1 MKKVKKIITGFLTV
15 FLFMAMVLP
24 MTTVK
29 ASEEKEVAEKRMY
42 TVTFRAGNVASFDTD
57 KITVSDGMEVT
68 KNYIKVKVAKGDT
81 LALTVPDWESDAR
94 LTSWFSN
101 CLHYEKEA
109 AYGLKAFSG
118 VVGTAVERNTEY
130 VLDYKRLINPVSY
143 TVSFVDSQTKEQ
155 IAAPQIIYGNAEE
168 TITVLP
174 VTVSDYT
181 PTESRK
187 TLKLEKGKENT
198 ATFEYCYTGTVETIT
213 STVTNVV
220 PGTTRT
226 ETVVNEVEETV
237 IVPGTAQPSG
247 FTANVV
253 NNASNT
259 ANNRANG
266 GGNALNTPAGNIA
279 NNVADNSA
287 NNAAD
292 NAVNA
297 PADENE
303 DQTVDDGNVEIP
315 EEQTPLV
322 DGDENDG
329 VVDIEESVT
338 PLANTAEDE
347 STVSGDVD
355 GKDADLAAQEIDAAS
370 VPVAVPVIGGIAAV
384 FVVGLIV
391 FLIYKNRKRSK

>member
-1 MKKVKKIITGFLTV
+1 MKKVKKIITGFLMV
-15 FLFMAMVLP
+15 FIFMALVLP

-29 ASEEKEVAEKRMY
+29 ASEEKEVAGKRMY

-81 LALTVPDWESDAR
+81 LAFTVPGWESDAR

-109 AYGLKAFSG
+109 AYGLKAFNG

-130 VLDYKRLINPVSY
+130 VLDYKRLIDPVSY
-143 TVSFVDSQTKEQ
+143 TVSFIDSQTKEQ

-168 TITVLP
+168 TIMVTP

-181 PTESRK
+181 PTESSK
-187 TLKLEKGKENT
+187 IIKLEKGKENT
-198 ATFEYCYTGTVETIT
+198 ATFEYRYTGAVETIT

-226 ETVVNEVEETV
+226 ETVVSEVEETV
-237 IVPGTAQPSG
+237 IVPGTSQPTG

-253 NNASNT
+253 NNASN
-259 ANNRANG
+259 AVNAPV
-266 GGNALNTPAGNIA
+266 GNTA
-279 NNVADNSA
+279 NNVADNNA

-297 PADENE
+297 PADDNE
-303 DQTVDDGNVEIP
+303 DQTVDDSNVEIP

-329 VVDIEESVT
+329 VVDIEESET
-338 PLANTAEDE
+338 PLSNTAEDE

-355 GKDADLAAQEIDAAS
+355 GNDADLAAQEIDAAS

-384 FVVGLIV
+384 FIGGLIA
-391 FLIYKNRKRSK
+391 FLVYKNRKRSK

>member
-15 FLFMAMVLP
+15 FIFMALVLP

-29 ASEEKEVAEKRMY
+29 ASEKKEAVEKRMY
-42 TVTFRAGNVASFDTD
+42 TVTFRAGNIACFDID
-57 KITVSDGMEVT
+57 KITVSEGMEVT

-81 LALTVPDWESDAR
+81 LAFTVPGWESDAR

-109 AYGLKAFSG
+109 AYGLKDFNG

-130 VLDYKRLINPVSY
+130 VLDYKRLIDPVSY
-143 TVSFVDSQTKEQ
+143 TVSFIDSQTKEQ
-155 IAAPQIIYGNAEE
+155 IATPQIIYGNAEE
-168 TITVLP
+168 TIMVTP

-181 PTESRK
+181 PTESSK
-187 TLKLEKGKENT
+187 TLKLEKGKANT
-198 ATFEYCYTGTVETIT
+198 ATFEYRYTGAVETIT

-226 ETVVNEVEETV
+226 ETVVSEVEETV
-237 IVPGTAQPSG
+237 IVPGTSQPTG

-253 NNASNT
+253 NNASN
-259 ANNRANG
+259 AVNAPV
-266 GGNALNTPAGNIA
+266 GNT
-279 NNVADNSA
+279 A

-297 PADENE
+297 PADDNE
-303 DQTVDDGNVEIP
+303 DQTVDDSNVEIP

-329 VVDIEESVT
+329 VVDIEESET
-338 PLANTAEDE
+338 PLSNTAEDE

-355 GKDADLAAQEIDAAS
+355 GNDADLAAQEIDAAS

-384 FVVGLIV
+384 FIGGLIA
-391 FLIYKNRKRSK
+391 FLVYKNRKRSK

>member
-42 TVTFRAGNVASFDTD
+42 TVTFRAGNIACFDTD

-81 LALTVPDWESDAR
+81 LAFTVPGWESDAR

-109 AYGLKAFSG
+109 AYGLKDFNG

-130 VLDYKRLINPVSY
+130 VLDYKRLIDPVSY
-143 TVSFVDSQTKEQ
+143 TVSFIDSQTKEQ
-155 IAAPQIIYGNAEE
+155 IATPQIIYGNAEE
-168 TITVLP
+168 TITVIP

-181 PTESRK
+181 PTESSK
-187 TLKLEKGKENT
+187 IIKLEKGKENT
-198 ATFEYCYTGTVETIT
+198 ATFEYRYTGAVETIT

-237 IVPGTAQPSG
+237 IVPGTSQPTG

-253 NNASNT
+253 NNASN
-259 ANNRANG
+259 AVNAPV
-266 GGNALNTPAGNIA
+266 GNTA
-279 NNVADNSA
+279 NNVADNNA

-297 PADENE
+297 PADDNE
-303 DQTVDDGNVEIP
+303 DQTVDDSNVEIP

-322 DGDENDG
+322 DGDGNDG
-329 VVDIEESVT
+329 VVDIEESET

-347 STVSGDVD
+347 NTVSGDVD
-355 GKDADLAAQEIDAAS
+355 GNDADLAAQEIDAAS
-370 VPVAVPVIGGIAAV
+370 VPVAVPVIGGITAV

-391 FLIYKNRKRSK
+391 FLIYKNRKKSK

>member
-42 TVTFRAGNVASFDTD
+42 TVTFRAGNIACFDTD

-81 LALTVPDWESDAR
+81 LAFTVPGWESDAR

-109 AYGLKAFSG
+109 AYGLKAFNG

-130 VLDYKRLINPVSY
+130 VLDYKRLIDPVSY
-143 TVSFVDSQTKEQ
+143 TVSFIDSQTKEQ
-155 IAAPQIIYGNAEE
+155 IATPQIIYGNAEE
-168 TITVLP
+168 TITVIP

-181 PTESRK
+181 PTESSK
-187 TLKLEKGKENT
+187 IIKLAKGKENT
-198 ATFEYCYTGTVETIT
+198 ATFEYRYTGAVETIT

-226 ETVVNEVEETV
+226 ETVVSEVEETV
-237 IVPGTAQPSG
+237 IVPGTSQPTG

-253 NNASNT
+253 NNASN
-259 ANNRANG
+259 AVNAPV
-266 GGNALNTPAGNIA
+266 GNTA
-279 NNVADNSA
+279 NNVADNNA

-297 PADENE
+297 PADDNE
-303 DQTVDDGNVEIP
+303 DQTVDDSNVEIP

-322 DGDENDG
+322 DGDGNDG
-329 VVDIEESVT
+329 VVDIEESET
-338 PLANTAEDE
+338 PLANTAEDA
-347 STVSGDVD
+347 STASGDVN
-355 GKDADLAAQEIDAAS
+355 GNDADLAAQEIDAAS
-370 VPVAVPVIGGIAAV
+370 VPVAVPVIGGITAV

-391 FLIYKNRKRSK
+391 FLIYKNRKQSK

>member
-15 FLFMAMVLP
+15 FIFMALVLP

-29 ASEEKEVAEKRMY
+29 ASEEKEAVEKRMY

-81 LALTVPDWESDAR
+81 LAFTVPGWESDAR

-109 AYGLKAFSG
+109 AYGLKAFNG

-130 VLDYKRLINPVSY
+130 VLDYKRLIDPVSY
-143 TVSFVDSQTKEQ
+143 TVSFIDSQTKEQ
-155 IAAPQIIYGNAEE
+155 IATPQIIYGNAEE
-168 TITVLP
+168 TITVIP

-181 PTESRK
+181 PTESSK
-187 TLKLEKGKENT
+187 IIKLEKGKENT
-198 ATFEYCYTGTVETIT
+198 ATFEYRYTGAVETIT

-237 IVPGTAQPSG
+237 IVPGTSQPTG

-253 NNASNT
+253 NNASN
-259 ANNRANG
+259 AVNAPV
-266 GGNALNTPAGNIA
+266 GNTA
-279 NNVADNSA
+279 NNVADNNT

-297 PADENE
+297 PADDNE
-303 DQTVDDGNVEIP
+303 DQTVDDSNVEIP

-322 DGDENDG
+322 DEDENDG
-329 VVDIEESVT
+329 VVDIEESET
-338 PLANTAEDE
+338 PLSNTAENE
-347 STVSGDVD
+347 SSSSGDVD

-384 FVVGLIV
+384 FIAGLIA
-391 FLIYKNRKRSK
+391 FLIYKNGKRSK

>member
-1 MKKVKKIITGFLTV
+1 MKNVKKIITGFLMV
-15 FLFMAMVLP
+15 FLFMALVLP

-29 ASEEKEVAEKRMY
+29 ASEEKEAVEKRMY
-42 TVTFRAGNVASFDTD
+42 TVTFRAGNIACFDTD

-81 LALTVPDWESDAR
+81 LAFTVPGWESDAR

-109 AYGLKAFSG
+109 TYGLKAFNG

-130 VLDYKRLINPVSY
+130 VLDYKRLIDPVSY
-143 TVSFVDSQTKEQ
+143 TVSFIDSQTKEQ
-155 IAAPQIIYGNAEE
+155 IATPQIIYGNAEE
-168 TITVLP
+168 TITVIP

-181 PTESRK
+181 PTESSK
-187 TLKLEKGKENT
+187 IIKLEKGKENT
-198 ATFEYCYTGTVETIT
+198 ATFEYRYTGAVETIT

-237 IVPGTAQPSG
+237 IVPGTSQPTG

-253 NNASNT
+253 NNASN
-259 ANNRANG
+259 AVNAPV
-266 GGNALNTPAGNIA
+266 GNTA
-279 NNVADNSA
+279 NNVADNNA

-297 PADENE
+297 PADDNE
-303 DQTVDDGNVEIP
+303 DRTVDDSNVEIP

-322 DGDENDG
+322 DGDGNDG
-329 VVDIEESVT
+329 VVDIEESET

-347 STVSGDVD
+347 NTVSGDVD
-355 GKDADLAAQEIDAAS
+355 GNDADLAAQEIDAAS

-384 FVVGLIV
+384 FIAGLIA
-391 FLIYKNRKRSK
+391 FLVYKNRKRSK

>member
-1 MKKVKKIITGFLTV
+1 MKKVKKIITGFLMV
-15 FLFMAMVLP
+15 FIFMAMVLP

-29 ASEEKEVAEKRMY
+29 ASEEKEAVEKRMY

-81 LALTVPDWESDAR
+81 LAFTVPGWESDAR

-130 VLDYKRLINPVSY
+130 VLDYKRLIDPVSY
-143 TVSFVDSQTKEQ
+143 TVSFIDSQTKEQ

-168 TITVLP
+168 TIMVTP

-181 PTESRK
+181 PTESSK
-187 TLKLEKGKENT
+187 IIKLEKGKENT
-198 ATFEYCYTGTVETIT
+198 ATFEYRYTGAVETIT

-226 ETVVNEVEETV
+226 ETVVSEVEETV
-237 IVPGTAQPSG
+237 IVPGTSQPTG

-253 NNASNT
+253 NNASN
-259 ANNRANG
+259 AVNAPV
-266 GGNALNTPAGNIA
+266 GNTA
-279 NNVADNSA
+279 NNVADNNA

-297 PADENE
+297 PADDNE
-303 DQTVDDGNVEIP
+303 DQTVDDSNVEIP

-329 VVDIEESVT
+329 VVDIEESET
-338 PLANTAEDE
+338 PLSNTAEDE

-355 GKDADLAAQEIDAAS
+355 GNDADLAAQEIDAAS

-384 FVVGLIV
+384 FIGGLIA
-391 FLIYKNRKRSK
+391 FLVYKNRKRSK

>member
-15 FLFMAMVLP
+15 FIFMALVLP

-29 ASEEKEVAEKRMY
+29 ASEEKEAVEKRMY
-42 TVTFRAGNVASFDTD
+42 TVTFRAGNIACFDID
-57 KITVSDGMEVT
+57 KITVSEGMEVT
-68 KNYIKVKVAKGDT
+68 KNYIKVKVVKGDT
-81 LALTVPDWESDAR
+81 LAFTVPGWESDAR

-109 AYGLKAFSG
+109 AYGLKAFNG

-143 TVSFVDSQTKEQ
+143 TVSFIDSQTKEQ
-155 IAAPQIIYGNAEE
+155 IAAPQITYGNAEE
-168 TITVLP
+168 TITVIP
-174 VTVSDYT
+174 VTVPDYT
-181 PTESRK
+181 PTESSK
-187 TLKLEKGKENT
+187 IIKLEKGKENT
-198 ATFEYCYTGTVETIT
+198 ATFEYRYTGAVETIT

-237 IVPGTAQPSG
+237 IVPGTSQPTG

-253 NNASNT
+253 NNASN
-259 ANNRANG
+259 AVNAPV
-266 GGNALNTPAGNIA
+266 GNT
-279 NNVADNSA
+279 A

-297 PADENE
+297 PADDNE
-303 DQTVDDGNVEIP
+303 DQTVDDSNVEIP

-322 DGDENDG
+322 DGDGNDG
-329 VVDIEESVT
+329 AVDIEESET
-338 PLANTAEDE
+338 PLANTAEDA
-347 STVSGDVD
+347 STASGDVN
-355 GKDADLAAQEIDAAS
+355 GNDADLAAQEINAAS
-370 VPVAVPVIGGIAAV
+370 VPVAVPVIGGITAV

-391 FLIYKNRKRSK
+391 FLIYKNRKKSK

>member
-15 FLFMAMVLP
+15 FIFMALVLP

-29 ASEEKEVAEKRMY
+29 ASEEKEVVEKRMY
-42 TVTFRAGNVASFDTD
+42 TVTFRAGNIACFDID
-57 KITVSDGMEVT
+57 KITVSEGMEVT

-81 LALTVPDWESDAR
+81 LAFTVPGWESDAR

-109 AYGLKAFSG
+109 AYGLKAFNG
-118 VVGTAVERNTEY
+118 VVGTVVERNTEY

-143 TVSFVDSQTKEQ
+143 TVSFIDSQTKEQ
-155 IAAPQIIYGNAEE
+155 IAAPQITYGNAEE
-168 TITVLP
+168 TITVIP
-174 VTVSDYT
+174 VTVPDYT
-181 PTESRK
+181 PTESSK
-187 TLKLEKGKENT
+187 IIKLEKGKENT
-198 ATFEYCYTGTVETIT
+198 ATFEYRYTGAVETIT

-237 IVPGTAQPSG
+237 IVPGTSQPTG

-253 NNASNT
+253 NNASN
-259 ANNRANG
+259 AVNAPV
-266 GGNALNTPAGNIA
+266 GNT
-279 NNVADNSA
+279 A

-297 PADENE
+297 PADDNE
-303 DQTVDDGNVEIP
+303 DQTVDDSNVEIP

-322 DGDENDG
+322 DGDGNDG
-329 VVDIEESVT
+329 AVDIEESET
-338 PLANTAEDE
+338 PLANTAEDA
-347 STVSGDVD
+347 STASGDVN
-355 GKDADLAAQEIDAAS
+355 GNDADLAAQEIDAAS
-370 VPVAVPVIGGIAAV
+370 VPVAVPVIGGITAV

-391 FLIYKNRKRSK
+391 FLIYKNRKKSK

>member
-15 FLFMAMVLP
+15 FIFMALVLP

-29 ASEEKEVAEKRMY
+29 ASEEKEAVGKRMY
-42 TVTFRAGNVASFDTD
+42 TVTFRAGNIACFDID
-57 KITVSDGMEVT
+57 KITVSEGMEVT

-81 LALTVPDWESDAR
+81 LAFTVPGWESDAR

-109 AYGLKAFSG
+109 AYGLKNFNG

-130 VLDYKRLINPVSY
+130 VLDYKRLIDPVSY
-143 TVSFVDSQTKEQ
+143 TVSFIDSQTKEQ
-155 IAAPQIIYGNAEE
+155 IAAPQITYGNAEE
-168 TITVLP
+168 TITVIP
-174 VTVSDYT
+174 VTVPDYT
-181 PTESRK
+181 PTESSK
-187 TLKLEKGKENT
+187 IIKLEKGKENT
-198 ATFEYCYTGTVETIT
+198 ATFEYRYTGAVETIT

-237 IVPGTAQPSG
+237 IVPGTSQPTG

-253 NNASNT
+253 NNASN
-259 ANNRANG
+259 AVNAPV
-266 GGNALNTPAGNIA
+266 GNTA
-279 NNVADNSA
+279 NNVADNNA

-297 PADENE
+297 PADDNE
-303 DQTVDDGNVEIP
+303 DQTVDDSNVEIP

-322 DGDENDG
+322 DGDGNDG
-329 VVDIEESVT
+329 VVAIEESET
-338 PLANTAEDE
+338 PLANTAEDA
-347 STVSGDVD
+347 STASGDVN

-370 VPVAVPVIGGIAAV
+370 VPVAVPVIGGITAV

-391 FLIYKNRKRSK
+391 FLIYKNRKKSK

>member
-15 FLFMAMVLP
+15 FIFMALVLP

-29 ASEEKEVAEKRMY
+29 ASEEKEVVEKRMY
-42 TVTFRAGNVASFDTD
+42 TVTFRAGNIACFDID
-57 KITVSDGMEVT
+57 KITVSEGMEVT

-81 LALTVPDWESDAR
+81 LAFTVPGWESDAR

-109 AYGLKAFSG
+109 AYGLKAFNG
-118 VVGTAVERNTEY
+118 VVGTVVERNTEY
-130 VLDYKRLINPVSY
+130 VLDYKRLIDLVSY
-143 TVSFVDSQTKEQ
+143 TVSFIDSQTKEQ
-155 IAAPQIIYGNAEE
+155 IAAPQITYGNAEE
-168 TITVLP
+168 TITVIP
-174 VTVSDYT
+174 VTVPDYT
-181 PTESRK
+181 PTESSK
-187 TLKLEKGKENT
+187 IIKLEKGKENT
-198 ATFEYCYTGTVETIT
+198 ATFEYRYTGAVETIT

-237 IVPGTAQPSG
+237 IVPGTSQPTG

-253 NNASNT
+253 NNASN
-259 ANNRANG
+259 AVNAPV
-266 GGNALNTPAGNIA
+266 GNT
-279 NNVADNSA
+279 A

-297 PADENE
+297 PADDNE
-303 DQTVDDGNVEIP
+303 DQTVDDSNVEIP

-322 DGDENDG
+322 DGDGNDG
-329 VVDIEESVT
+329 AVDIEESET
-338 PLANTAEDE
+338 PLANTAEDA
-347 STVSGDVD
+347 STASGDVN
-355 GKDADLAAQEIDAAS
+355 GNDADLAAQEIDAAS
-370 VPVAVPVIGGIAAV
+370 VPVAVPVIGGITAV

-391 FLIYKNRKRSK
+391 FLIYKNRKKSK

>member
-15 FLFMAMVLP
+15 FIFMALVLP

-29 ASEEKEVAEKRMY
+29 ASEEKEVVEKRMY
-42 TVTFRAGNVASFDTD
+42 TVTFRAGNIACFDID
-57 KITVSDGMEVT
+57 KITVSEGMEVT

-81 LALTVPDWESDAR
+81 LAFTVPGWESDAR

-109 AYGLKAFSG
+109 AYGLKAFNG

-130 VLDYKRLINPVSY
+130 VLDYKRLIDPVSY
-143 TVSFVDSQTKEQ
+143 TVSFIDSQTKEQ
-155 IAAPQIIYGNAEE
+155 IATPQIIYGNAEE
-168 TITVLP
+168 TIMVTP

-181 PTESRK
+181 PTESSK
-187 TLKLEKGKENT
+187 IIKLEKGKENT
-198 ATFEYCYTGTVETIT
+198 ATFEYRYTGAVETIT

-237 IVPGTAQPSG
+237 IVPGTSQPTG

-253 NNASNT
+253 NNASN
-259 ANNRANG
+259 AVNAPV
-266 GGNALNTPAGNIA
+266 GNTA
-279 NNVADNSA
+279 NNVADNNA
-287 NNAAD
+287 NNAS

-297 PADENE
+297 PADDNE
-303 DQTVDDGNVEIP
+303 DQTVDDSNVEIP

-322 DGDENDG
+322 DGDGNDG
-329 VVDIEESVT
+329 VVAIEESET
-338 PLANTAEDE
+338 PLANTAEDA
-347 STVSGDVD
+347 STASGDVN

-370 VPVAVPVIGGIAAV
+370 VPVAVPVIGGITAV

-391 FLIYKNRKRSK
+391 FLIYKNRKKSK

>member
-1 MKKVKKIITGFLTV
+1 MKKVKKIITGFLMV
-15 FLFMAMVLP
+15 FIFMAMVLP

-42 TVTFRAGNVASFDTD
+42 TVTFRAGNVASIDTD

-81 LALTVPDWESDAR
+81 LAFTVPDWESDAR

-118 VVGTAVERNTEY
+118 IVGTAVERNTEY
-130 VLDYKRLINPVSY
+130 VLDYKRLIDPVSY
-143 TVSFVDSQTKEQ
+143 TVSFIDSKTKEQ
-155 IAAPQIIYGNAEE
+155 IATPQIIYGNAEE
-168 TITVLP
+168 TIMVTP

-181 PTESRK
+181 PTESSK
-187 TLKLEKGKENT
+187 TLKLEKGKANT
-198 ATFEYCYTGTVETIT
+198 ATFEYRYIGSVETIT

-237 IVPGTAQPSG
+237 IVPGTARQTG

-253 NNASNT
+253 NNASN
-259 ANNRANG
+259 AVNAPV
-266 GGNALNTPAGNIA
+266 GNTA
-279 NNVADNSA
+279 NNVADNNA

-297 PADENE
+297 PADDNE
-303 DQTVDDGNVEIP
+303 DQTVDDSNVEIP

-322 DGDENDG
+322 DGDGNDG
-329 VVDIEESVT
+329 VVDIEESET

-347 STVSGDVD
+347 NTVSGDVD
-355 GKDADLAAQEIDAAS
+355 GNDADLAAQEIDAAS
-370 VPVAVPVIGGIAAV
+370 VPVAVPVIGGITAV
-384 FVVGLIV
+384 FIAGLIA
-391 FLIYKNRKRSK
+391 FLVYKNRKRSK

>member
-1 MKKVKKIITGFLTV
+1 MKKVKKIITGFLMV
-15 FLFMAMVLP
+15 FIFMAMVLP

-29 ASEEKEVAEKRMY
+29 ASEEKEAVEKRMY
-42 TVTFRAGNVASFDTD
+42 TVTFRAGNVASFDID
-57 KITVSDGMEVT
+57 KITVSEGMEVT

-81 LALTVPDWESDAR
+81 LAFTVPGWESDAG

-130 VLDYKRLINPVSY
+130 VLDYKRLIDPVSY
-143 TVSFVDSQTKEQ
+143 TVSFIDSQTKEQ
-155 IAAPQIIYGNAEE
+155 IATPQIIYGNAEE
-168 TITVLP
+168 TIMVTP

-181 PTESRK
+181 PTESSK
-187 TLKLEKGKENT
+187 IIKLEKGKENT
-198 ATFEYCYTGTVETIT
+198 ATFEYRYTGAVETIT

-226 ETVVNEVEETV
+226 ETVVSEVEETV
-237 IVPGTAQPSG
+237 IVPGTSQPTG

-253 NNASNT
+253 NNASN
-259 ANNRANG
+259 AVNAPV
-266 GGNALNTPAGNIA
+266 GNTA
-279 NNVADNSA
+279 NNVADNNA

-297 PADENE
+297 PADDNE
-303 DQTVDDGNVEIP
+303 DQTVDDSNVEIP

-329 VVDIEESVT
+329 VVDIEESET
-338 PLANTAEDE
+338 PLSNTAEDE

-355 GKDADLAAQEIDAAS
+355 GNDADLAAQEIDAAS

-384 FVVGLIV
+384 FIAGLIV
-391 FLIYKNRKRSK
+391 FLIYKNRKKSK

>member
-15 FLFMAMVLP
+15 FIFMALVLP

-29 ASEEKEVAEKRMY
+29 ASEEKEVVEKRMY
-42 TVTFRAGNVASFDTD
+42 TVTFRAGNIACFDID
-57 KITVSDGMEVT
+57 KITVSEGMEVT

-81 LALTVPDWESDAR
+81 LAFTVPGWESDAR
-94 LTSWFSN
+94 MTSWFSN

-109 AYGLKAFSG
+109 AYGLKAFNG
-118 VVGTAVERNTEY
+118 VVGTVVERNTEY
-130 VLDYKRLINPVSY
+130 VLDYKRLIDPVSY
-143 TVSFVDSQTKEQ
+143 TVSFIDSQTKEQ
-155 IAAPQIIYGNAEE
+155 IAAPQITYGNAEE
-168 TITVLP
+168 TITVIP
-174 VTVSDYT
+174 VTVPDYT
-181 PTESRK
+181 PTESSK
-187 TLKLEKGKENT
+187 IIKLEKGKENT
-198 ATFEYCYTGTVETIT
+198 ATFEYRYTGAVETIT

-237 IVPGTAQPSG
+237 IVPGTSQPTG

-253 NNASNT
+253 NNASN
-259 ANNRANG
+259 AVNAPV
-266 GGNALNTPAGNIA
+266 GNT
-279 NNVADNSA
+279 A

-297 PADENE
+297 PADDNE
-303 DQTVDDGNVEIP
+303 DQTVDDSNVEIP

-322 DGDENDG
+322 DGDGNDG
-329 VVDIEESVT
+329 AVDIEESET
-338 PLANTAEDE
+338 PLANTAEDA
-347 STVSGDVD
+347 STASGDVD

-384 FVVGLIV
+384 FIAGLIA
-391 FLIYKNRKRSK
+391 FLVYKNRKRSK

>member
-15 FLFMAMVLP
+15 FIFMALVLP

-29 ASEEKEVAEKRMY
+29 ASEEKEVVEKRMY
-42 TVTFRAGNVASFDTD
+42 TVTFRAGNIACFDID
-57 KITVSDGMEVT
+57 KITVSEGMEVT

-81 LALTVPDWESDAR
+81 LAFTVPGWESDAR

-109 AYGLKAFSG
+109 AYGLKAFNG

-130 VLDYKRLINPVSY
+130 VLDYKRLIDPVSY
-143 TVSFVDSQTKEQ
+143 TVSFIDSQTKEQ
-155 IAAPQIIYGNAEE
+155 IAAPQITYGNAEE
-168 TITVLP
+168 TITVIP
-174 VTVSDYT
+174 VTVPDYT
-181 PTESRK
+181 PVESSK
-187 TLKLEKGKENT
+187 IIKLEKGKENT
-198 ATFEYCYTGTVETIT
+198 ATFEYRYTGAVETIT

-237 IVPGTAQPSG
+237 IVPGTSQPTG

-253 NNASNT
+253 NNASN
-259 ANNRANG
+259 AVNAPV
-266 GGNALNTPAGNIA
+266 GNTA
-279 NNVADNSA
+279 NNVADNNA

-297 PADENE
+297 PADDNE
-303 DQTVDDGNVEIP
+303 DQTVDDSNVEIP

-322 DGDENDG
+322 DGDGNDG
-329 VVDIEESVT
+329 VVAIEESET
-338 PLANTAEDE
+338 PLANTAEDA
-347 STVSGDVD
+347 STASGDVD

-384 FVVGLIV
+384 FIAGLIA
-391 FLIYKNRKRSK
+391 FLVYKNRKRSK

>member
-1 MKKVKKIITGFLTV
+1 MKKVKKIITGFLMV
-15 FLFMAMVLP
+15 FIFMAMVLP

-42 TVTFRAGNVASFDTD
+42 TVTFRAGNVASIDTD

-81 LALTVPDWESDAR
+81 LAFTVPGWESDAG

-118 VVGTAVERNTEY
+118 IVGTAVERNTEY
-130 VLDYKRLINPVSY
+130 VLDYKRLIDPVSY
-143 TVSFVDSQTKEQ
+143 TVSFIDSKTKEQ
-155 IAAPQIIYGNAEE
+155 IATPQIIYGNAEE
-168 TITVLP
+168 TIMVTP

-181 PTESRK
+181 PTESSK
-187 TLKLEKGKENT
+187 TLKLEKGKANT
-198 ATFEYCYTGTVETIT
+198 ATFEYRYIGSVETIT

-237 IVPGTAQPSG
+237 IVPGTARQTG

-253 NNASNT
+253 NNASN
-259 ANNRANG
+259 AVNAPV
-266 GGNALNTPAGNIA
+266 GNTA
-279 NNVADNSA
+279 NNVADNNA

-297 PADENE
+297 PADDNE
-303 DQTVDDGNVEIP
+303 DQTVDDSNVEIP

-322 DGDENDG
+322 DGDGNDG
-329 VVDIEESVT
+329 VVDIEESET

-347 STVSGDVD
+347 NTVSGDVD
-355 GKDADLAAQEIDAAS
+355 GNDADLAAQEIDAAS

-384 FVVGLIV
+384 FIAGLIA
-391 FLIYKNRKRSK
+391 FLVYKNRKRSK

>member
-1 MKKVKKIITGFLTV
+1 MKKVKKVITGFLTV
-15 FLFMAMVLP
+15 FIFMALVLP

-29 ASEEKEVAEKRMY
+29 ASEEKEAVEKRMY
-42 TVTFRAGNVASFDTD
+42 TVTFRAGNIACFDID
-57 KITVSDGMEVT
+57 KITVSEGMEVT
-68 KNYIKVKVAKGDT
+68 KNYIKVKVAKGDI
-81 LALTVPDWESDAR
+81 LAFTVPGWESDAG

-109 AYGLKAFSG
+109 AYGLKAFNG
-118 VVGTAVERNTEY
+118 VVGTVVERNTEY
-130 VLDYKRLINPVSY
+130 VLDYKRLIDPVSY
-143 TVSFVDSQTKEQ
+143 TVSFIDSQTKEQ
-155 IAAPQIIYGNAEE
+155 IAAPQITYGNAEE
-168 TITVLP
+168 TITVIP
-174 VTVSDYT
+174 VTVPDHT
-181 PTESRK
+181 PTESSK
-187 TLKLEKGKENT
+187 IIKLEKGKANT
-198 ATFEYCYTGTVETIT
+198 ATFEYRYTGAVETIT

-237 IVPGTAQPSG
+237 IVPGTSQPTG

-253 NNASNT
+253 NNASN
-259 ANNRANG
+259 AVNAPV
-266 GGNALNTPAGNIA
+266 GNTA
-279 NNVADNSA
+279 NNVADNNA

-297 PADENE
+297 PADDNE
-303 DQTVDDGNVEIP
+303 DQTVDDSNVEIP

-322 DGDENDG
+322 DGDGNDG
-329 VVDIEESVT
+329 VVDIEESET

-384 FVVGLIV
+384 FIAGLIA
-391 FLIYKNRKRSK
+391 FLVYKNRKRSK

>member
-15 FLFMAMVLP
+15 FIFMALVLP

-29 ASEEKEVAEKRMY
+29 ASEEKEVVEKRMY
-42 TVTFRAGNVASFDTD
+42 TVTFRAGNIACFDID
-57 KITVSDGMEVT
+57 KITVSEGMEVT

-81 LALTVPDWESDAR
+81 LAFTVPGWESDAR

-109 AYGLKAFSG
+109 AYGLKAFNG
-118 VVGTAVERNTEY
+118 VVGTVVERNTEY
-130 VLDYKRLINPVSY
+130 VLDYKRLIDPVSY
-143 TVSFVDSQTKEQ
+143 TVSFIDSQTKEQ
-155 IAAPQIIYGNAEE
+155 IAAPQITYGNAEE
-168 TITVLP
+168 TITVIP
-174 VTVSDYT
+174 VTVPDYT
-181 PTESRK
+181 PTESSK
-187 TLKLEKGKENT
+187 IIKLEKGKENT
-198 ATFEYCYTGTVETIT
+198 ATFEYRYTGAVETIT

-237 IVPGTAQPSG
+237 IVPGTSQPTG

-253 NNASNT
+253 NNASN
-259 ANNRANG
+259 AV
-266 GGNALNTPAGNIA
+266 NAPVGNI
-279 NNVADNSA
+279 A

-297 PADENE
+297 PADDNE
-303 DQTVDDGNVEIP
+303 DQTVDDSNVEIP

-322 DGDENDG
+322 DGDGNDG
-329 VVDIEESVT
+329 AVDIEESET
-338 PLANTAEDE
+338 PLANTAEDA
-347 STVSGDVD
+347 STASGDVN
-355 GKDADLAAQEIDAAS
+355 GNDADLAAQEIDAAS
-370 VPVAVPVIGGIAAV
+370 VPVAVPVIGGITAV

-391 FLIYKNRKRSK
+391 FLIYKNRKKSK

>member
-15 FLFMAMVLP
+15 FIFMALVLP

-29 ASEEKEVAEKRMY
+29 ASEEKEAVEKRMY
-42 TVTFRAGNVASFDTD
+42 TVTFRAGNIACFDTD

-81 LALTVPDWESDAR
+81 LAFTVPDWESDAR

-109 AYGLKAFSG
+109 AYGLKAFNG

-130 VLDYKRLINPVSY
+130 VLDYKRLIDPVSY
-143 TVSFVDSQTKEQ
+143 MVSFIDSQTKEQ
-155 IAAPQIIYGNAEE
+155 IATPQIIYGNAEE
-168 TITVLP
+168 TITVIP

-181 PTESRK
+181 PTESSK
-187 TLKLEKGKENT
+187 IIKLEKGKENT
-198 ATFEYCYTGTVETIT
+198 ATFEYRYTGAVETIT

-237 IVPGTAQPSG
+237 IVPGTSQPTG

-253 NNASNT
+253 NNASN
-259 ANNRANG
+259 AVNAPV
-266 GGNALNTPAGNIA
+266 GNTA
-279 NNVADNSA
+279 NNVADNNA

-297 PADENE
+297 PADDNE
-303 DQTVDDGNVEIP
+303 DQTVDDSNVEIP

-322 DGDENDG
+322 DGDGNDG
-329 VVDIEESVT
+329 VVDIEESET
-338 PLANTAEDE
+338 PLANTAEDA
-347 STVSGDVD
+347 STASGDVN
-355 GKDADLAAQEIDAAS
+355 GNDADLAAQEIDAAS

-384 FVVGLIV
+384 FIAGLIA
-391 FLIYKNRKRSK
+391 FLVYKNRKRSK

>member
-15 FLFMAMVLP
+15 FIFMALVLP

-29 ASEEKEVAEKRMY
+29 ASEEKEAVEKRMY
-42 TVTFRAGNVASFDTD
+42 TVTFRAGNIACFDID
-57 KITVSDGMEVT
+57 KITVSEGMEVT

-81 LALTVPDWESDAR
+81 LAFTVPGWESDAR

-109 AYGLKAFSG
+109 AYGLKAFNG

-130 VLDYKRLINPVSY
+130 VLDYKRLIDPVSY
-143 TVSFVDSQTKEQ
+143 TVSFIDSQTKEQ
-155 IAAPQIIYGNAEE
+155 IAAPQITYGNAEE
-168 TITVLP
+168 TITVIP
-174 VTVSDYT
+174 VTVPDYT
-181 PTESRK
+181 PVESSK
-187 TLKLEKGKENT
+187 IIKLEKGKENT
-198 ATFEYCYTGTVETIT
+198 ATFEYRYTGAVETIT

-226 ETVVNEVEETV
+226 ETVVSEVEETV
-237 IVPGTAQPSG
+237 IVPGTSQPTG

-253 NNASNT
+253 NNASN
-259 ANNRANG
+259 AVNAPV
-266 GGNALNTPAGNIA
+266 GNTA
-279 NNVADNSA
+279 NNVADNNA

-297 PADENE
+297 PADDNE
-303 DQTVDDGNVEIP
+303 DQTVDDSNVEIP

-329 VVDIEESVT
+329 VVDIEESET
-338 PLANTAEDE
+338 PLSNTAEDE

-355 GKDADLAAQEIDAAS
+355 GNDADLAAQEIDAAS

-384 FVVGLIV
+384 FIGGLIA
-391 FLIYKNRKRSK
+391 FLVYKNRKRSK

>member
-15 FLFMAMVLP
+15 FIFMALVLP

-29 ASEEKEVAEKRMY
+29 ASEEKEVVEKRMY
-42 TVTFRAGNVASFDTD
+42 TVTFRAGNIACFDID
-57 KITVSDGMEVT
+57 KITVSEGMEVT

-81 LALTVPDWESDAR
+81 LAFTVPGWESNAR

-109 AYGLKAFSG
+109 AYGLKAFNG
-118 VVGTAVERNTEY
+118 VVGTVVERNTEY
-130 VLDYKRLINPVSY
+130 VLDYKRLIDPVSY
-143 TVSFVDSQTKEQ
+143 TVSFIDSQTKEQ
-155 IAAPQIIYGNAEE
+155 IAAPQITYGNAEE
-168 TITVLP
+168 TITVIP
-174 VTVSDYT
+174 VTVPDYT
-181 PTESRK
+181 PTESSK
-187 TLKLEKGKENT
+187 IIKLEKGKENT
-198 ATFEYCYTGTVETIT
+198 ATFEYRYTGAVETIT

-237 IVPGTAQPSG
+237 IVPGTSQPTG

-253 NNASNT
+253 NNASN
-259 ANNRANG
+259 AVNAPV
-266 GGNALNTPAGNIA
+266 GNT
-279 NNVADNSA
+279 A

-297 PADENE
+297 PADDNE
-303 DQTVDDGNVEIP
+303 DQTVDDSNVEIP

-322 DGDENDG
+322 DGDGNDG
-329 VVDIEESVT
+329 AVDIEESET
-338 PLANTAEDE
+338 PLANTAEDA
-347 STVSGDVD
+347 STASGDVN
-355 GKDADLAAQEIDAAS
+355 GNDADLAAQEIDAAS
-370 VPVAVPVIGGIAAV
+370 VPVAVPVIGGITAV

-391 FLIYKNRKRSK
+391 FLIYKNRKKSK

>member
-15 FLFMAMVLP
+15 FIFMALVLP

-29 ASEEKEVAEKRMY
+29 ASEEKEVVEKRMY
-42 TVTFRAGNVASFDTD
+42 TVTFRAGNIACFDID
-57 KITVSDGMEVT
+57 KITVSEGMEVT

-81 LALTVPDWESDAR
+81 LAFTVPGWESDAR

-109 AYGLKAFSG
+109 AYGLKAFNG
-118 VVGTAVERNTEY
+118 VVGTVVERNTEY
-130 VLDYKRLINPVSY
+130 VLDYKRLIDPVSY
-143 TVSFVDSQTKEQ
+143 TVSFIDSQTKEQ
-155 IAAPQIIYGNAEE
+155 IAAPQITYGNAEE
-168 TITVLP
+168 TITVIP
-174 VTVSDYT
+174 VTVPDYT
-181 PTESRK
+181 PTESSK
-187 TLKLEKGKENT
+187 IIKLEKGKENT
-198 ATFEYCYTGTVETIT
+198 ATFEYRYTGAVETIT

-237 IVPGTAQPSG
+237 IVPGTSQPTG

-253 NNASNT
+253 NNASN
-259 ANNRANG
+259 AVNAPV
-266 GGNALNTPAGNIA
+266 GNTA
-279 NNVADNSA
+279 NNVADNNA

-297 PADENE
+297 PADDNE
-303 DQTVDDGNVEIP
+303 DQTVDDSNVEIP

-322 DGDENDG
+322 DGDGNDG
-329 VVDIEESVT
+329 VVDIEESET

-384 FVVGLIV
+384 FIAGLIA
-391 FLIYKNRKRSK
+391 FLVYKNRKRSK

>member
-1 MKKVKKIITGFLTV
+1 MKKVKKIITGFLMV
-15 FLFMAMVLP
+15 FIFMAMVLP

-29 ASEEKEVAEKRMY
+29 ASEEKEAVEKRMY
-42 TVTFRAGNVASFDTD
+42 TVTFRAGNVASFDID

-81 LALTVPDWESDAR
+81 LAFTVPGWESDAG

-130 VLDYKRLINPVSY
+130 VLDYKRLIDPVSY
-143 TVSFVDSQTKEQ
+143 TVSFIDSQTKEQ
-155 IAAPQIIYGNAEE
+155 IATPQIIYGNAEE
-168 TITVLP
+168 TIMVTP

-181 PTESRK
+181 PTESSK
-187 TLKLEKGKENT
+187 IIKLEKGKENT
-198 ATFEYCYTGTVETIT
+198 ATFEYRYTGAVETIT

-237 IVPGTAQPSG
+237 IVPGTSQPTG

-253 NNASNT
+253 NNASN
-259 ANNRANG
+259 AVNAPV
-266 GGNALNTPAGNIA
+266 GNTA
-279 NNVADNSA
+279 NNVADNNA

-297 PADENE
+297 PADDNE
-303 DQTVDDGNVEIP
+303 DQTVDDSNVEIP

-322 DGDENDG
+322 DGDGNDG
-329 VVDIEESVT
+329 VVAIEESET
-338 PLANTAEDE
+338 PLANTAEDA
-347 STVSGDVD
+347 STASGDVN

-370 VPVAVPVIGGIAAV
+370 VPVAVPVIGGITAV

-391 FLIYKNRKRSK
+391 FLIYKNRKKSK

>member
-29 ASEEKEVAEKRMY
+29 ASEEKEAVEKRMY
-42 TVTFRAGNVASFDTD
+42 TVTFRAGNIACFDTD

-81 LALTVPDWESDAR
+81 LAFTVPDWESDAR

-109 AYGLKAFSG
+109 AYGLKAFNG

-130 VLDYKRLINPVSY
+130 VLDYKRLIDPVSY
-143 TVSFVDSQTKEQ
+143 TVSFIDSQTKEQ
-155 IAAPQIIYGNAEE
+155 IATPQIIYGNAEE
-168 TITVLP
+168 TITVIP
-174 VTVSDYT
+174 VTISDYT
-181 PTESRK
+181 PTESSK
-187 TLKLEKGKENT
+187 IIKLEKGKENT
-198 ATFEYCYTGTVETIT
+198 ATFEYRYTGAVETIT

-226 ETVVNEVEETV
+226 ETVVSEVEETV
-237 IVPGTAQPSG
+237 IVPGTSQPTG

-253 NNASNT
+253 NNASN
-259 ANNRANG
+259 AVNAPV
-266 GGNALNTPAGNIA
+266 GNTA
-279 NNVADNSA
+279 NNVADNNA

-297 PADENE
+297 PADDNE
-303 DQTVDDGNVEIP
+303 DRTVDDSNVEIP

-322 DGDENDG
+322 DGDGNDG
-329 VVDIEESVT
+329 VVDIEESET

-347 STVSGDVD
+347 NTVSGDVD
-355 GKDADLAAQEIDAAS
+355 GNDADLAAQEIDAAS
-370 VPVAVPVIGGIAAV
+370 VPVAVPVIGGITAV

-391 FLIYKNRKRSK
+391 FLIYKNRKKSK

>member
-15 FLFMAMVLP
+15 FIFMALVLP

-42 TVTFRAGNVASFDTD
+42 TVTFRAGNIACFDTD

-68 KNYIKVKVAKGDT
+68 KNYIKLKVAKGDT
-81 LALTVPDWESDAR
+81 LAFTVPGWESDAR

-109 AYGLKAFSG
+109 AYGLKAFNG

-130 VLDYKRLINPVSY
+130 VLDYKRLIDPVSY
-143 TVSFVDSQTKEQ
+143 TVSFIDSQTKEQ
-155 IAAPQIIYGNAEE
+155 IATPQIIYGNAEE
-168 TITVLP
+168 TITVIP

-181 PTESRK
+181 PTESSK
-187 TLKLEKGKENT
+187 IIKLEKGKENT
-198 ATFEYCYTGTVETIT
+198 ATFEYRYTGAVETIT

-237 IVPGTAQPSG
+237 IVPGTSQPTG

-259 ANNRANG
+259 ADNRANG
-266 GGNALNTPAGNIA
+266 GGNAANTA
-279 NNVADNSA
+279 NNVADNNA

-297 PADENE
+297 PADDNE
-303 DQTVDDGNVEIP
+303 DQTVDDSNVEIP

-329 VVDIEESVT
+329 VVDIEESEA
-338 PLANTAEDE
+338 PLSNTAENE
-347 STVSGDVD
+347 SSSSGDVD

-384 FVVGLIV
+384 FIAGLIA
-391 FLIYKNRKRSK
+391 FLIYKNGKRSK

>member
-15 FLFMAMVLP
+15 FIFMALVLP

-29 ASEEKEVAEKRMY
+29 ASEEKEAVEKRMY

-81 LALTVPDWESDAR
+81 LAFTVPGWESDAG

-109 AYGLKAFSG
+109 AYGLKAFSS

-130 VLDYKRLINPVSY
+130 VLDYKRLIDPVSY
-143 TVSFVDSQTKEQ
+143 TVNFIDSQTKEQ
-155 IAAPQIIYGNAEE
+155 IATPQIIYGNAEE
-168 TITVLP
+168 TIMVTP

-181 PTESRK
+181 PTESSK
-187 TLKLEKGKENT
+187 IIKLEKGKENT
-198 ATFEYCYTGTVETIT
+198 ATFEYRYTGAVETIT

-226 ETVVNEVEETV
+226 ETVVSEVEETV
-237 IVPGTAQPSG
+237 IIPGAAQPSG
-247 FTANVV
+247 VTANVV
-253 NNASNT
+253 NNASN
-259 ANNRANG
+259 AVNAPV
-266 GGNALNTPAGNIA
+266 GNTA
-279 NNVADNSA
+279 NNVADNNA

-297 PADENE
+297 PADDNE
-303 DQTVDDGNVEIP
+303 DQTVDDSNVEIP

-329 VVDIEESVT
+329 VVDIEESET
-338 PLANTAEDE
+338 PLSNTAEDE

-355 GKDADLAAQEIDAAS
+355 GNDADLAAQEIDAAS

-384 FVVGLIV
+384 FIGGLIA
-391 FLIYKNRKRSK
+391 FLVYKNRKRSK

>member
-42 TVTFRAGNVASFDTD
+42 TVTFRAGSVASFDTD

-81 LALTVPDWESDAR
+81 LAFTVPDWESDAR

-109 AYGLKAFSG
+109 AYGLKAFNG

-130 VLDYKRLINPVSY
+130 VLDYKRLIDPVSY
-143 TVSFVDSQTKEQ
+143 TVSFIDSQTKEQ
-155 IAAPQIIYGNAEE
+155 IATPQIIYGNAEE
-168 TITVLP
+168 TITVIP

-181 PTESRK
+181 PTESSK
-187 TLKLEKGKENT
+187 TLKLEKGKENA
-198 ATFEYCYTGTVETIT
+198 ATFEYHYTGAVETIT

-237 IVPGTAQPSG
+237 IVPGTSQPTG

-259 ANNRANG
+259 ADNRANG
-266 GGNALNTPAGNIA
+266 GGNAANTA
-279 NNVADNSA
+279 NNVADNNA

-297 PADENE
+297 PADDNE
-303 DQTVDDGNVEIP
+303 DQTVDDSNVEIP

-322 DGDENDG
+322 DGDGNDG
-329 VVDIEESVT
+329 VVDIEESET

-347 STVSGDVD
+347 NTVSGDVD
-355 GKDADLAAQEIDAAS
+355 GNDADLASQEIDAAS
-370 VPVAVPVIGGIAAV
+370 VPVAVPVIGGITAV

-391 FLIYKNRKRSK
+391 FLIYKNRKKSK

>member
-42 TVTFRAGNVASFDTD
+42 TVTFRAGNIACFDTD

-81 LALTVPDWESDAR
+81 LAFTVPDWESDAR

-109 AYGLKAFSG
+109 AYGLKAFNG

-130 VLDYKRLINPVSY
+130 VLDYKRLIDPVSY
-143 TVSFVDSQTKEQ
+143 TVSFIDSQTKEQ
-155 IAAPQIIYGNAEE
+155 IATPQIIYGNAEE
-168 TITVLP
+168 TITVIP
-174 VTVSDYT
+174 VTVPDYT
-181 PTESRK
+181 PTESSK
-187 TLKLEKGKENT
+187 IIKLEKGKENT
-198 ATFEYCYTGTVETIT
+198 ATFEYRYTGAVETIT

-237 IVPGTAQPSG
+237 IVPGTSQPTG

-253 NNASNT
+253 NNASN
-259 ANNRANG
+259 AVNAPV
-266 GGNALNTPAGNIA
+266 GNTA
-279 NNVADNSA
+279 NNVADNNA

-297 PADENE
+297 LADDNE
-303 DQTVDDGNVEIP
+303 DQTVDDSNVEIP

-322 DGDENDG
+322 DGDGNDG
-329 VVDIEESVT
+329 VVDIEESET

-347 STVSGDVD
+347 NTVSGDVD
-355 GKDADLAAQEIDAAS
+355 GNDADLAAQEIDAAS
-370 VPVAVPVIGGIAAV
+370 VPVAVPVIGGITAV

-391 FLIYKNRKRSK
+391 FLIYKNRKSRSNQDF

>member
-15 FLFMAMVLP
+15 FIFMALVLP

-29 ASEEKEVAEKRMY
+29 ASEEKEVVEKRMY
-42 TVTFRAGNVASFDTD
+42 TVTFRAGNIACFDID
-57 KITVSDGMEVT
+57 KITVSEGMEVT

-81 LALTVPDWESDAR
+81 LAFTVPGWESDAR

-109 AYGLKAFSG
+109 AYGLKAFNG
-118 VVGTAVERNTEY
+118 VVGTVVERNTEY
-130 VLDYKRLINPVSY
+130 VLDYKRLIDPVSY
-143 TVSFVDSQTKEQ
+143 TVSFIDSQTKEQ
-155 IAAPQIIYGNAEE
+155 IAAPQITYGNAEE
-168 TITVLP
+168 TITVIP
-174 VTVSDYT
+174 VTVPDYT
-181 PTESRK
+181 PTESSK
-187 TLKLEKGKENT
+187 IIKLEKGKENT
-198 ATFEYCYTGTVETIT
+198 ATFEYRYTGAVETIT

-237 IVPGTAQPSG
+237 IVPGTSQPTG

-253 NNASNT
+253 NNASN
-259 ANNRANG
+259 AVNAPV
-266 GGNALNTPAGNIA
+266 GNTA
-279 NNVADNSA
+279 NNVADNNA

-297 PADENE
+297 PADDNE
-303 DQTVDDGNVEIP
+303 DQTVDDSNVEIP

-322 DGDENDG
+322 DGDGNDG
-329 VVDIEESVT
+329 VVDIEESET
-338 PLANTAEDE
+338 PLANTAEDA
-347 STVSGDVD
+347 STASGDVN

-370 VPVAVPVIGGIAAV
+370 VPVAVPVIGGITAV

-391 FLIYKNRKRSK
+391 FLIYKNRKKSK

>member
-15 FLFMAMVLP
+15 FIFMALVLP

-81 LALTVPDWESDAR
+81 LAFTVPGWESDAR

-109 AYGLKAFSG
+109 AYWVKAFNG

-130 VLDYKRLINPVSY
+130 VLDYKRLIDPVSY
-143 TVSFVDSQTKEQ
+143 TVSFIDSQTKEQ
-155 IAAPQIIYGNAEE
+155 IATPQIIYGNAEE
-168 TITVLP
+168 TITVIP

-181 PTESRK
+181 PTESSK
-187 TLKLEKGKENT
+187 IIKLEKGKENT
-198 ATFEYCYTGTVETIT
+198 ATFEYRYTGAVETIT

-237 IVPGTAQPSG
+237 IVPGTSQPTG

-253 NNASNT
+253 NNASN
-259 ANNRANG
+259 AVNAPV
-266 GGNALNTPAGNIA
+266 GNTA
-279 NNVADNSA
+279 NNVADNNT

-297 PADENE
+297 PADDNE
-303 DQTVDDGNVEIP
+303 EQTVDDSNVEIP

-322 DGDENDG
+322 DGDGNDG
-329 VVDIEESVT
+329 VVDIEESET
-338 PLANTAEDE
+338 PLSNTAENE
-347 STVSGDVD
+347 SSSSGDVD

-370 VPVAVPVIGGIAAV
+370 VPVAVPVIGGITAV

-391 FLIYKNRKRSK
+391 FLIYKNRKKSK